1 MISDVK
7 VVLHAL
13 SKVLNSYDTSTVHAV
28 MCHMIRCDF
37 ISGLRDL
44 MIWHWVGTI

>member
-13 SKVLNSYDTSTVHAV
+13 SKVLNSYDTSTVHAET
-28 MCHMIRCDF
+28 CHMIRCDF

-44 MIWHWVGTI
+44 IIWYWVGTI